1 MTSSRPRVLVNSL
14 PKSGTHLLAQAVG
27 LLGFPEHPAARD
39 GGGPTTD
46 LPPFLNYREVRE
58 ALAAS
63 GHSPVAPGA
72 EMIRVGSL
80 APCPVP
86 LPAFRTWLGAL
97 PAGHCLLGH
106 VLPSPALG
114 PLLAEFDCRH
124 VFILRDP
131 RAVVASLLAFIL
143 NTAGMPRRHF
153 LEADLRA
160 LAPGERLDFILAGGH
175 APQAG
180 VEVLGFAVV
189 YRAALAWQEK
199 ADCLWLRYEDL
210 VGERGGGSR
219 EAQRQGMERLA
230 SHLGV
235 AMDEVRLSELYNPA
249 ARTFRTGSI
258 DGWRQ
263 ALASAER
270 DRLEAVCAPLC
281 AEAGYEVAA

>member
-1 MTSSRPRVLVNSL
+1 MTPSRPRVLVNSL
-14 PKSGTHLLAQAVG
+14 PKSGTHLLAQAVD
-27 LLGFPEHPAARD
+27 LLGFPEHPDAQY
-39 GGGPTTD
+39 GGGPPTD

-58 ALAAS
+58 ALAGQGQS
-63 GHSPVAPGA
+63 TIPP
-72 EMIRVGSL
+72 ETETIRVGSL
-80 APCPVP
+80 TPCPVP
-86 LPAFRTWLGAL
+86 VSSLRTWLGAL
-97 PAGHCLLGH
+97 PAGHFILGH
-106 VLPSPALG
+106 VLHSPALG
-114 PLLAEFDCRH
+114 PLLAELDYRQ

-143 NTAGMPRRHF
+143 DTGRMPRRHF

-160 LAPGERLDFILAGGH
+160 LAPGERLNFILAGGY
-175 APQAG
+175 APRAG
-180 VEVLGFAVV
+180 VQVVGFAAV
-189 YRAALAWQEK
+189 YRAALEWRES
-199 ADCLWLRYEDL
+199 DCLWLRYEDL

-219 EAQRQGMERLA
+219 EAQRQAMERLA
-230 SHLGV
+230 GHLGV
-235 AMDEVRLSELYNPA
+235 AMDEAQLSELYNPA